1 MAQLSDDC
9 FAFGGP
15 MMSVDEAV
23 GLIAERVTPVADV
36 EAVTLARADGRI
48 LAKDISAPLPLP
60 PFTNSAVDGYAVS
73 SRDLP
78 QQQEQA
84 FPVDGTRPGRR
95 LRDSAGQ
102 AGAGGAHLHRRA
114 DARRR
119 RYCVHAGRR
128 PRRGSTRS
136 FFPRASSP
144 APMCVPQARTFAA
157 GFAALK
163 AGQRLRPQDVALV
176 AAFGLTQLDVVRR
189 IRVAVFSTG
198 NELASPGEARA
209 AAQLFDSNRFM
220 LMAMLARLGCD
231 VSDLGILR
239 DDRAALARALQEVA
253 GTHDL
258 ILTTGGVSTGEE
270 DHVKASVESVGR
282 LVLWRMAIKPGR
294 PVAMGIIGGT
304 PFIGLP
310 GNPVASF
317 VTFVHVVR
325 PTILALSGAMPE
337 KLLPMPVRAGFAYK
351 KKIARREYVRVSL
364 RKAADGALEA
374 VKFPREGAGL
384 LSSLVDTDGLVELGE
399 DVTLVE
405 PGPDGRVPVLCE
417 PDLVIVVDDAGC
429 SRHVDTMTTTKLDL
443 AGLKCPLPALKT
455 RKALKTL
462 PPGDRL
468 EVLCTDPLAV
478 IDIPNLIRETGDRIE
493 ITERSE
499 SRIVFLIEK
508 SNGSTEK
515 AGQSSGSP

>member
-23 GLIAERVTPVADV
+23 GLIAARVTPVIDV
-36 EAVTLARADGRI
+36 EAVTLSGADGRI
-48 LAKDISAPLPLP
+48 LAHDILAPLPLP
-60 PFTNSAVDGYAVS
+60 PFTNSAVDGYAVAS
-73 SRDLP
+73 SDLP
-78 QQQEQA
+78 QEERA
-84 FPVDGTRPGRR
+84 FPVAGRV
-95 LRDSAGQ
+95 Q
-102 AGAGGAHLHRRA
+102 AGGAS
-114 DARRR
+114 
-119 RYCVHAGRR
+119 HAPVR
-128 PRRGSTRS
+128 PGQAIRIFTG
-136 FFPRASSP
+136 
-144 APMCVPQARTFAA
+144 APMPEGADTVFMQEDVRVDGDKVVLPA
-157 GFAALK
+157 GLKPGANVRPAGEDIPAGTAALK
-163 AGQRLRPQDVALV
+163 AGQRLRPQDVALA

-189 IRVAVFSTG
+189 LRVAVFSTG

-209 AAQLFDSNRFM
+209 VAQLFDSNRFM
-220 LMAMLARLGCD
+220 LMAMLARLGCE

-239 DDRAALARALQEVA
+239 DDRASLARALRDVA

-325 PTILALSGAMPE
+325 PTILALSGARPE
-337 KLLPMPVRAGFAYK
+337 PLLPLPVRAAFSYR
-351 KKIARREYVRVSL
+351 KKIARREYVRVTL

-384 LSSLVDTDGLVELGE
+384 LSSLADTDGLVELGE
-399 DVTLVE
+399 EVTQVA
-405 PGPDGRVPVLCE
+405 PGDMIGFL
-417 PDLVIVVDDAGC
+417 
-429 SRHVDTMTTTKLDL
+429 SY
-443 AGLKCPLPALKT
+443 AGL
-455 RKALKTL
+455 
-462 PPGDRL
+462 
-468 EVLCTDPLAV
+468 
-478 IDIPNLIRETGDRIE
+478 IN
-493 ITERSE
+493 
-499 SRIVFLIEK
+499 
-508 SNGSTEK
+508 
-515 AGQSSGSP
+515 